1 MNSSIKPTKKL
12 TTALDGF
19 KFALMKDDSL
29 LVLILL
35 QSIAVCIDDKL
46 IIYAFIALFIDY

>member
-35 QSIAVCIDDKL
+35 DNCLKSPRIFYSV
-46 IIYAFIALFIDY
+46 

>member
-35 QSIAVCIDDKL
+35 QSIAVCIDDN
-46 IIYAFIALFIDY
+46 

>member
-29 LVLILL
+29 LVLIFT
-35 QSIAVCIDDKL
+35 SNVKSTN
-46 IIYAFIALFIDY
+46 